1 MKRNVLIL
9 MVVVLLTSMLV
20 GCSPTAAPAAEA
32 PAAEAPT
39 AEAPAAEVPAVE
51 EVPAAEE
58 APAAEAPA
66 DTDNP
71 LAGKAVD
78 ENGDPYLLGYV
89 LNETSS
95 GWNAAGLGYI
105 ESLWKRAGGEFVS
118 YVSDYD
124 MNLELS
130 MMDDLKQ
137 LKPDAI
143 LVHPSDSYAIAP
155 AVQAGMDE
163 GYPVFAM
170 DMGVLGADVDSYIHI
185 DQRELGKA
193 CGEYVRDHFSTD
205 NPAVILEIAGG
216 LEQNGAQQRQE
227 GFHKV
232 IDNVPYATI
241 VQVIDTGW
249 SSDVAFDGI
258 QDAFERNDGINVVY
272 SHSDFM
278 MQGIL
283 EGLRVKNKLF
293 PLGDPNHIMICS
305 IDADR
310 TGLKGI
316 RDGYIDAIAEHSP
329 VLHAAITVNVI
340 LAELYGQPYE
350 AEYVL
355 PVPVVTA
362 ENVDSPERWA
372 NLPEGEFDNWAV
384 LDQTVFPIPS
394 R

>member
-1 MKRNVLIL
+1 MRKALVMVMVLA
-9 MVVVLLTSMLV
+9 LLAAVV
-20 GCSPTAAPAAEA
+20 GCTATDVPDTEPAG
-32 PAAEAPT
+32 
-39 AEAPAAEVPAVE
+39 E
-51 EVPAAEE
+51 ETPVVADS
-58 APAAEAPA
+58 EAPA
-66 DTDNP
+66 DAPEVADEDNP

-78 ENGDPYLLGYV
+78 ENGDPYLLGYI

-95 GWNAAGLGYI
+95 GWNTAGLGYI

-118 YVSDYD
+118 FVSDYD
-124 MNLELS
+124 MDKEVT
-130 MMDDLKQ
+130 MMNDLKQ
-137 LKPDAI
+137 MNPDAI

-155 AVQAGMDE
+155 AVQAAMDE

-170 DMGVLGADVDSYIHI
+170 DMGVIGADVDSYIHI
-185 DQRELGKA
+185 DQRMLGKA
-193 CGEYVRDHFSTD
+193 CGEYIVDNFSDD

-227 GFHKV
+227 GFHKA
-232 IDNVPYATI
+232 IEGISYCEI

-258 QDAFERNDGINVVY
+258 QDAFERNPEINVVY

-278 MQGIL
+278 MQGVL
-283 EGLRVKNKLF
+283 EGLRVKGLLV
-293 PLGDPNHIMICS
+293 PRDEDGHIVIAS
-305 IDADR
+305 IDGDQ

-350 AEYVL
+350 SEYVL
-355 PVPVVTA
+355 DVPLITP
-362 ENVDSPERWA
+362 ENVDSSDRWA
-372 NLPEGEFDNWAV
+372 NLPGGEYDTWPV
-384 LDQTVFPIPS
+384 SSQTMFPIPS